1 MGGSMTTLF
10 EAVVFRFVPDEGAGE
25 SLNVGLAMRTE
36 SGFFRVKL
44 LESWKRI
51 TDAFPMAHGPTL
63 RATFIKVRDSLNALD
78 TGVALVPGVSDLGV
92 ELKRLVPSPDGYLK
106 WSETIEGETDD
117 PPATF
122 DRLLYRYVEQN
133 LRAKPERVSR
143 TDEDVKDTFSRAL
156 AKRAKLKTKL
166 FPKQLV
172 AKGKTQWRVEVEH
185 AWKNGVWNC
194 VQPVSLDL
202 IDPNQITAKAA
213 EVAAKVRVVTPSA
226 LGAHVVLY
234 VGLPP
239 QSRPEALSAA
249 QEAIDGVRQLVDNEA
264 EVVLEE
270 ESEQLLDRIERD
282 VSAPLH

>member
-1 MGGSMTTLF
+1 VGGPDTLELETPDVVRIYTVSEEAALCANLARLT
-10 EAVVFRFVPDEGAGE
+10 EAVHGGAFSDRRPD
-25 SLNVGLAMRTE
+25 LH
-36 SGFFRVKL
+36 L
-44 LESWKRI
+44 LCDPS
-51 TDAFPMAHGPTL
+51 
-63 RATFIKVRDSLNALD
+63 ATF
-78 TGVALVPGVSDLGV
+78 
-92 ELKRLVPSPDGYLK
+92 E
-106 WSETIEGETDD
+106 
-117 PPATF
+117 
-122 DRLLYRYVEQN
+122 RLLHRYVEQN

-166 FPKQLV
+166 FPKELV